1 MAKFT
6 LETPIKELMA
16 NEKAVAAINSVAAG
30 LADNA
35 MLKELP
41 MTLKQVAKF
50 ANGMLS
56 DETLAKIE
64 AALAEIE

>member
-6 LETPIKELMA
+6 LETPIKDLMA

-30 LADNA
+30 LTDNA

-64 AALAEIE
+64 KVLAEIE

>member
-6 LETPIKELMA
+6 LETPIKDLMA
-16 NEKAVAAINSVAAG
+16 NEKAVAAINSVTAG
-30 LADNA
+30 PAYHA
-35 MLKELP
+35 KLKEP
-41 MTLKQVAKF
+41 PIDLKQVAKF

>member
-1 MAKFT
+1 
-6 LETPIKELMA
+6 
-16 NEKAVAAINSVAAG
+16 
-30 LADNA
+30 
-35 MLKELP
+35 